1 MMRTCKKFGMIAVAV
16 LVPLAVSSC
25 GTLRRYP
32 RHHHHHPHRHRVV
45 IIAEKSAS
53 TWQDS
58 DCVTF
63 EECLAMSGPDSYG
76 STE

>member
-1 MMRTCKKFGMIAVAV
+1 MRTGKKFRMIATAV

-25 GTLRRYP
+25 GTLRRHP
-32 RHHHHHPHRHRVV
+32 RHHHHYPHRHRIV
-45 IIAEKSAS
+45 IVAEQSAAG
-53 TWQDS
+53 QDS

-76 STE
+76 SIE